1 MAAAG
6 EPSAI
11 SGEATRADLGLRSVS
26 ALLVGLFIASLSLR
40 PQLVGAAPLI
50 PQIQDELGLS
60 HAQAGLI
67 GTIPVLCMG
76 LLAVLAPIAASRM
89 SLFAAVALSLLI
101 TGAFGLARAAS
112 PDGITLVL
120 LTFGVGAGMALG
132 GALLPLYVREHLRH
146 RPVAGSVA
154 YSSGL
159 QLGAAVA
166 AASAVPLAAA
176 LAGWRSS
183 LAVFSV
189 VTLALLVPWW
199 VLGRR
204 RGAGQST
211 RLRLSRRL
219 LSDRRGWALGLVF
232 GLFGVV
238 YYGLISWMAD
248 VYRERGWSPEAAG
261 LLIAVLNVASLLG
274 ALTAGLLTR
283 RFGLRGSL
291 VVLAVGFAIAPAAFV
306 VLPDFGFAWAG
317 LAGFTNG
324 ALFPLLMA
332 VPLPIGHSA
341 EEVAGMT
348 TVMIGAGYTLAA
360 TSPILLGAVRD
371 GTGSFTASLLV
382 LALIGVCFAIG
393 VALLSVWLRSQP
405 RSAPA

>member
-1 MAAAG
+1 MTSGATLAADAHD
-6 EPSAI
+6 A
-11 SGEATRADLGLRSVS
+11 AGLRSVS
-26 ALLVGLFIASLSLR
+26 AILVGLFIAALSLR
-40 PQLVGAAPLI
+40 PQLVGVAPLI
-50 PQIQDELGLS
+50 PQIQDDLGLS

-76 LLAVLAPIAASRM
+76 LLAVLAPIAASRI
-89 SLFAAVALSLLI
+89 SLFAAVALSLVI
-101 TGAFGLARAAS
+101 TGSFGLARAAAT
-112 PDGITLVL
+112 DGLMLVL

-132 GALLPLYVREHLRH
+132 GALLPLYVRQHVPRS
-146 RPVAGSVA
+146 PVAGSVA
-154 YSSGL
+154 YSSGM

-176 LAGWRSS
+176 LAGWRSA
-183 LAVFSV
+183 LGVFSV

-199 VLGRR
+199 LLGRR
-204 RGAGQST
+204 HGAGQST

-219 LSDRRGWALGLVF
+219 LADRRGWALGVVF

-261 LLIAVLNVASLLG
+261 LLVAVLNVASLLG

-283 RFGLRGSL
+283 RIGLRRSL
-291 VVLAVGFAIAPAAFV
+291 PILAVGFAIAPAAFV
-306 VLPDFGFAWAG
+306 VLPDFGVAWAA

-324 ALFPLLMA
+324 ALFPLLLA
-332 VPLPIGHSA
+332 VPLPIGRSA
-341 EEVAGMT
+341 EEVAGMS
-348 TVMIGAGYTLAA
+348 TVMIGFGYTLAA

-371 GTGSFTASLLV
+371 TTGSFTASLTV
-382 LALIGVCFAIG
+382 LALIGGCFAIG
-393 VALLSVWLRSQP
+393 VALLSVWLRSQA